1 VTAEAG
7 AVSRVARW
15 CKAAGLC
22 RAGKFASPTQQEREQ
37 VNKTICGLL
46 FLAAI
51 ALVSSREDAMALP
64 GTTYIN
70 AVDLDIVPS
79 ERDKFL
85 AAIAEDAAATIKE
98 PGCLQFDVLVLADD
112 PNHLFLY
119 EVYQSEAAFR
129 AHRETENFKKYASTT
144 ASMVAKRVTRT
155 MTALSFAEKPH

>member
-1 VTAEAG
+1 
-7 AVSRVARW
+7 
-15 CKAAGLC
+15 
-22 RAGKFASPTQQEREQ
+22 
-37 VNKTICGLL
+37 
-46 FLAAI
+46 
-51 ALVSSREDAMALP
+51 MALP

-119 EVYQSEAAFR
+119 EVYQSETAFR

-144 ASMVAKRVTRT
+144 ANMVAKRVTRT
-155 MTALSFAEKPH
+155 MTALSFAEKPQ

>member
-1 VTAEAG
+1 
-7 AVSRVARW
+7 
-15 CKAAGLC
+15 
-22 RAGKFASPTQQEREQ
+22 

-51 ALVSSREDAMALP
+51 ALVSSREDAMASP

-119 EVYQSEAAFR
+119 
-129 AHRETENFKKYASTT
+129 FKKYASTT

-155 MTALSFAEKPH
+155 MTALSSAEKPH